1 MAEEIFGPLLP
12 LVPVDGLDEA
22 IEEVNGRAKP
32 LALYVFSNDPQTR
45 RAFAERT
52 SSGALCFD
60 VPAAHLSVPGL
71 PFGGVGGSGMG
82 AYHGEHSVRTFS
94 HERPTLDKPLWPD
107 TLELI
112 YPPYTR
118 TKHRIIDALV
128 APVGKRAQEA
138 LNARR
143 ANGRLQLSP
152 FARSR
157 TGASSRP
164 AAPRRAGPGP
174 SASR

>member
-1 MAEEIFGPLLP
+1 MVHGGQHDAASRYFAPTLLRPAPGDAVMAEEIFGPLLP
-12 LVPVDGLDEA
+12 LVPVDGLDAA
-22 IEEVNGRAKP
+22 IEEINGRAKP

-45 RAFAERT
+45 RAFAGRT

-128 APVGKRAQEA
+128 APVGKRA
-138 LNARR
+138 RKR
-143 ANGRLQLSP
+143 
-152 FARSR
+152 
-157 TGASSRP
+157 
-164 AAPRRAGPGP
+164 
-174 SASR
+174 

>member
-1 MAEEIFGPLLP
+1 MPL
-12 LVPVDGLDEA
+12 G
-22 IEEVNGRAKP
+22 NG
-32 LALYVFSNDPQTR
+32 
-45 RAFAERT
+45 RT

-94 HERPTLDKPLWPD
+94 HERSTLDKPLRPD

-128 APVGKRAQEA
+128 APVGKRV
-138 LNARR
+138 
-143 ANGRLQLSP
+143 
-152 FARSR
+152 RS
-157 TGASSRP
+157 
-164 AAPRRAGPGP
+164 
-174 SASR
+174 